1 MKKVTNS
8 LRVGARA
15 GFALEPAQYFG
26 LGVEIAEDDF
36 RRGISLEAEEKK
48 EQKIVVVCC

>member
-1 MKKVTNS
+1 MVTNS

-26 LGVEIAEDDF
+26 LRVEIAEDDF
-36 RRGISLEAEEKK
+36 GRGISLEAEGK
-48 EQKIVVVCC
+48 EQKVVVRC